1 MDKLYTGVEGLM
13 LADDLLNETKAR
25 FTQMDEV
32 AFLSLLG
39 VMVDTWSA
47 VHDEDPV
54 SLFESVLD
62 VCRQVNAQLGP
73 MVV

>member
-1 MDKLYTGVEGLM
+1 MIELYTGIEGLM
-13 LADDLLNETKAR
+13 LADELLNETKSK
-25 FTQMDEV
+25 FTKMDEV

-54 SLFESVLD
+54 SLFESVLN